1 MQKILTF
8 GNIASAVTFLAA
20 GFAIGIV
27 MGNRQSY
34 ESGVRAGSGDLAIA
48 YDTLEKYGE
57 IINQAPVL
65 DQYDKDSRELIER
78 IIAEVEDKNFS
89 RAQDLMRS
97 ELTLLNKDGC
107 KGNGDLFKVSVTSP
121 SFRNCETDH
130 VALFSIKGTG
140 YVNVTFGTELKSL
153 YPGQPKTWDFGDAGS
168 CTVAVAAIAEDGG
181 DVVARTIFQGCGGS

>member
-48 YDTLEKYGE
+48 YDALEKYGE
-57 IINQAPVL
+57 IVNQAPVL
-65 DQYDKDSRELIER
+65 DQYDKDSRELIQS
-78 IIAEVEDKNFS
+78 IISEVEDKNFS

-107 KGNGDLFKVSVTSP
+107 KGNGDVFKVSNTSP
-121 SFRNCETDH
+121 SFRNCETDQ
-130 VALFSIKGTG
+130 VALFSIKGTA
-140 YVNVTFGTELKSL
+140 YVNVTFGAELKSL
-153 YPGQPKTWDFGDAGS
+153 SPGQPKTWDLGGNET
-168 CTVAVAAIAEDGG
+168 CTIAVAAIGQDGG
-181 DVVARTIFQGCGGS
+181 EVVANTIFQGCGGS